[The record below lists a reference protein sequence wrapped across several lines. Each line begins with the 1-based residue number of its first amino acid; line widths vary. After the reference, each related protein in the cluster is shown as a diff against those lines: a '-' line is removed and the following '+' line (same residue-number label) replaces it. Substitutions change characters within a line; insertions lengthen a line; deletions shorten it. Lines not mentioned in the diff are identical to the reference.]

1 MKTYLFEFFVFPNDA
16 KKQRPIYIKAQSQRV
31 ETDEQALQRAAG
43 AVAAHD
49 IPEMKPLE
57 ANPGR
62 LLETSDEQP
71 PVQYLRHQD
80 HPGVMV
86 WESNRGPTLSR

>member
-1 MKTYLFEFFVFPNDA
+1 MKTYLFEFLVFPNDE
-16 KKQRPIYIKAQSQRV
+16 KKRRPIYIKAQSEGAQIDQ
-31 ETDEQALQRAAG
+31 ETLRRAAG
-43 AVAAHD
+43 VVAAND

-62 LLETSDEQP
+62 LLELSDEEP
-71 PVQYLRHQD
+71 PVQYLRHKD

-86 WESNRGPTLSR
+86 WESNRGPRSA

>member
-1 MKTYLFEFFVFPNDA
+1 MKTYLFEFFVFPNDT
-16 KKQRPIYIKAQSQRV
+16 KKQRPIFIKAQS
-31 ETDEQALQRAAG
+31 EGAEIGEQALREAAG
-43 AVAAHD
+43 AIAAHD
-49 IPEMKPLE
+49 IPEMKPLA

-71 PVQYLRHQD
+71 PVQYLRHKD

-86 WESNRGPTLSR
+86 WESNRGPTQSR